1 MTPSPHDPADPA
13 VGSGTSGTSGS
24 TEPDVDA
31 IFRNHGLRVT
41 SQRRRVLAAIG
52 RLQHTTPDQLSREV
66 DADGGDALPLSTIYR
81 NLDTLTEL
89 GVVAATRLTEGAP
102 TYHLVQH
109 ATHLHLVCNRCGA
122 ITEAPLAVADELAE
136 AVYDRDGFVA
146 DLRHLPVHGW
156 CARCAPGRT
165 EIPDRGGPED
175 HDHTHQH
182 RA

>member
-1 MTPSPHDPADPA
+1 MA
-13 VGSGTSGTSGS
+13 VY
-24 TEPDVDA
+24 DLD
-31 IFRNHGLRVT
+31 
-41 SQRRRVLAAIG
+41 
-52 RLQHTTPDQLSREV
+52 
-66 DADGGDALPLSTIYR
+66 
-81 NLDTLTEL
+81 LDTLTEL

-109 ATHLHLVCNRCGA
+109 ATHLHLVCNGCGA

-165 EIPDRGGPED
+165 EIPDQGGTD
-175 HDHTHQH
+175 QHDHTHQH